1 MPSPTQTLRRSVSMK
16 KFLKKRWPWIVGI
29 CVLIAAVI
37 VLLTQCNKRS
47 ELPIPGEPTLVVETP
62 QKLSVSQTE
71 EFTLDVTISQLGDA
85 RYPAMS
91 MSIAFDSSR
100 LEFLGVEEGNIFIL
114 SDENSSRQK
123 LPDWSCNVQNS
134 NDTGSINI
142 MYLDM
147 TGGKNAFSKELLADD
162 YNVVLRLKFRLR
174 GSARPGDVLD
184 LIVED
189 AVFAASD
196 ETQSLAMTTDT
207 LKVKNGRL
215 VIGE

>member
-1 MPSPTQTLRRSVSMK
+1 MK
-16 KFLKKRWPWIVGI
+16 KIKVKWLVITGIALMILMLIFLLVKCGGD
-29 CVLIAAVI
+29 
-37 VLLTQCNKRS
+37 S
-47 ELPIPGEPTLVVETP
+47 GEPTLIVETP
-62 QKLSVSQTE
+62 QKLSISGTK
-71 EFTLDVTISQLGDA
+71 EFTLDVTMSDLGDT

-91 MSIAFDSSR
+91 MSISFDSSR
-100 LEFLGVEEGNIFIL
+100 LEFLGVEEGNVFIL
-114 SDENSSRQK
+114 SDENSTGQQ

-134 NDTGSINI
+134 NDTGLINI

-147 TGGKNAFSKELLADD
+147 TGGRNAFTKDLLADD

-174 GSARPGDVLD
+174 GSVRSGDVLD

-196 ETQSLAMTTDT
+196 ETQSLAMTRGT

>member
-1 MPSPTQTLRRSVSMK
+1 MK
-16 KFLKKRWPWIVGI
+16 QFIKKRWPWLVAACILVAA
-29 CVLIAAVI
+29 IA
-37 VLLTQCNKRS
+37 LLLAQCGAEPS
-47 ELPIPGEPTLVVETP
+47 TVTPTLVVETP
-62 QKLSVSQTE
+62 QKLSARETDEV
-71 EFTLDVTISQLGDA
+71 TLDVTISALGEA

-91 MSIAFDSSR
+91 MSIAFDASR

-114 SDENSSRQK
+114 SDENSTGQQ

-134 NDTGSINI
+134 NDTGRINI

-147 TGGKNAFSKELLADD
+147 TGGKNAFTKNLLADS
-162 YNVVLRLKFRLR
+162 YNVVLRLRFRLR
-174 GSARPGDVLD
+174 GSVRPGDVLD
-184 LIVED
+184 LTVED

-196 ETQSLAMTTDT
+196 ETQSLAMTTGT

>member
-1 MPSPTQTLRRSVSMK
+1 MEKQRK
-16 KFLKKRWPWIVGI
+16 KKWLWILGACI
-29 CVLIAAVI
+29 LIAVL
-37 VLLTQCNKRS
+37 VLLLTRCS
-47 ELPIPGEPTLVVETP
+47 GTDFGVPTLMVETP
-62 QKLSVSQTE
+62 QKLSATGTD
-71 EFTLDVTISQLGDA
+71 EFTLDVTVSNLGEA

-91 MSIAFDSSR
+91 ISISFDSSR

-114 SDENSSRQK
+114 SDESNNGQQ

-134 NDTGSINI
+134 NDTGRINI
-142 MYLDM
+142 IYLDM
-147 TGGKNAFSKELLADD
+147 TGGRNAFTQELLTKD

-174 GSARPGDVLD
+174 GSSRPGDVLD

-196 ETQSLAMTTDT
+196 ETQSLAMTTGT
-207 LKVKNGRL
+207 LKTKNGRL